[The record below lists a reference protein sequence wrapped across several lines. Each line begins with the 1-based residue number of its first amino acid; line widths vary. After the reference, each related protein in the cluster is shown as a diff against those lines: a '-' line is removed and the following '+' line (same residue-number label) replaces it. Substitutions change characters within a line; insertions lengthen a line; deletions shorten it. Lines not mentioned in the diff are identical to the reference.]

1 MLQHPQARPQYHCSQ
16 VHPKITGES
25 YPHLHFLRQFT
36 KVPRPQKL
44 PSVSETR
51 PPFPNA
57 AKPKQ
62 INQLNQQI
70 PSSFYQIET
79 PTRIATFLLPPVAVS
94 AFNRAK
100 TSTHIA
106 IFPFPPVEILF
117 PTLSSIK
124 TRRNH
129 FFEGLQ
135 QLRTIPA
142 SNCTSTAMPYS
153 QFSTLAYKIQ
163 SVDHAIARPPNS
175 QSLDD
180 IIGILKD
187 VAESDAFKDGDGHM
201 LYTKGQ
207 IAYYLVRTAALQKD
221 VEDKWP
227 EWSDLTA
234 EEQGEWEKTTQ
245 PSQPQKKVRD
255 VTEIDGMFSLFYF
268 CLGERVHR
276 SALMEFVE
284 MQT

>member
-1 MLQHPQARPQYHCSQ
+1 
-16 VHPKITGES
+16 
-25 YPHLHFLRQFT
+25 
-36 KVPRPQKL
+36 
-44 PSVSETR
+44 
-51 PPFPNA
+51 
-57 AKPKQ
+57 
-62 INQLNQQI
+62 
-70 PSSFYQIET
+70 
-79 PTRIATFLLPPVAVS
+79 
-94 AFNRAK
+94 
-100 TSTHIA
+100 
-106 IFPFPPVEILF
+106 
-117 PTLSSIK
+117 
-124 TRRNH
+124 
-129 FFEGLQ
+129 
-135 QLRTIPA
+135 
-142 SNCTSTAMPYS
+142 
-153 QFSTLAYKIQ
+153 
-163 SVDHAIARPPNS
+163 
-175 QSLDD
+175 
-180 IIGILKD
+180 
-187 VAESDAFKDGDGHM
+187 M